1 MSSRD
6 EDEDHDMNAI
16 INKSNINDTN
26 KNNDEHANMIIS
38 ICFWSWRHF
47 CETSKQKSLLEILL
61 ENKRNELLAFAI
73 SEKAKKMRKLVFKAW
88 KWRTEESKIATRRL
102 SSKLERMRFKILQ
115 KSFEIWY
122 VHNRENKRAS
132 QRLGILIE
140 RRALKMKRESFERW
154 RAYILNIKRESKLT
168 NELMELKNEFEIK
181 HRDQLENELVREE
194 IQKKEIEDLKRQNEH
209 EKLLVASERAS
220 VDAEKKQM
228 YEAEI
233 ALLKLKEEQEK
244 KKFDE
249 RKYMFTNAIVAA
261 KERHIYEMLIRKFY
275 VIWREHTID
284 SRRAKQTLRYFLLK
298 NSRKTIGKTFDAW
311 KNEMFA
317 SRKEKM
323 RDVALEKR
331 LANFIG
337 TKEFRTKR
345 RILEDVFSRERILA
359 KRRERKADQFRKMKL
374 QKKAFT
380 SLKSCL
386 KRSKTVKNLQM
397 RAFSRLASRKL
408 AKAFQIWKMYA
419 NTKRYENP
427 AKAIV
432 HYDSHLAPK
441 ILKRTFLAWRKVK
454 DDKKRLRRIETDS
467 INKRDLKALKD
478 TITFWHKKTVARRL
492 ALGQERKLDRA
503 ILFRERSKMRYAFR
517 AWRTLAFAEKL
528 RDETLVRTLKTKGDY
543 ERHFVQPF
551 MRWKLISEQ
560 RRLITEKIEQRNR
573 IDLLR
578 VAFVSWKRSTKDAH
592 IRLVLTEKFIAQ
604 KNRKKQMQVQ
614 RDILL
619 AWNTFVGTLKQTR
632 IEQMKRAVVERA
644 IADES
649 VTHFGT
655 PEGIAI
661 VQAAKRFHRRN
672 FLERVLSVVFQKWRE
687 ESARRNTILLALQ
700 SAFVEEN
707 DARRLRVAFRMW
719 RERAVEMRS
728 ARESILI
735 ASKSPLKKKDN
746 SMRIS
751 REGRGN
757 YQERSSTSSASW
769 DFDIDF
775 EANTRNLK
783 SLNDKAT
790 LIKKVQGQMT
800 MFVDNTNNA
809 SNNRFSALDR
819 SYRDTIE
826 ACIALEAK
834 LELKQGI
841 ISTPPARKMTN
852 TVPTTRASRE
862 HMQNALK
869 ERLMDIETSAM
880 VLLESARATRVR
892 RENEKASLVLK

>member
-1 MSSRD
+1 MSVINLQKAYLVLEDGTFFEGKAIGKIGTTSGEIAFNTGMTGYQEVFTDPSYFGQILIMTMDHIGNYGVRNEDAESGSIKIAGLVCKNYSPMHSRTMANSSLND
-6 EDEDHDMNAI
+6 YFIEHGFTGISDVDTRQIVKHIRDAGAMNAI
-16 INKSNINDTN
+16 IS
-26 KNNDEHANMIIS
+26 S
-38 ICFWSWRHF
+38 
-47 CETSKQKSLLEILL
+47 EILDVEVLARMVKEVPSMEGL
-61 ENKRNELLAFAI
+61 E
-73 SEKAKKMRKLVFKAW
+73 
-88 KWRTEESKIATRRL
+88 L
-102 SSKLERMRFKILQ
+102 SSKVWSKE
-115 KSFEIWY
+115 SYE
-122 VHNRENKRAS
+122 VNPE
-132 QRLGILIE
+132 GT
-140 RRALKMKRESFERW
+140 LK
-154 RAYILNIKRESKLT
+154 
-168 NELMELKNEFEIK
+168 
-181 HRDQLENELVREE
+181 V
-194 IQKKEIEDLKRQNEH
+194 
-209 EKLLVASERAS
+209 
-220 VDAEKKQM
+220 
-228 YEAEI
+228 
-233 ALLKLKEEQEK
+233 ALLDLGSKENIIRCLTDRGCHVKVFPGDTSYSNMKSWNPDGYMISNGPGDPSAMSYAVKTLKDILDANEK
-244 KKFDE
+244 
-249 RKYMFTNAIVAA
+249 MFGICLGSQILAQAVG
-261 KERHIYEMLIRKFY
+261 M
-275 VIWREHTID
+275 
-284 SRRAKQTLRYFLLK
+284 
-298 NSRKTIGKTFDAW
+298 KTF
-311 KNEMFA
+311 
-317 SRKEKM
+317 
-323 RDVALEKR
+323 
-331 LANFIG
+331 
-337 TKEFRTKR
+337 
-345 RILEDVFSRERILA
+345 
-359 KRRERKADQFRKMKL
+359 KL
-374 QKKAFT
+374 HSGHRGQNHP
-380 SLKSCL
+380 
-386 KRSKTVKNLQM
+386 VKNLQM